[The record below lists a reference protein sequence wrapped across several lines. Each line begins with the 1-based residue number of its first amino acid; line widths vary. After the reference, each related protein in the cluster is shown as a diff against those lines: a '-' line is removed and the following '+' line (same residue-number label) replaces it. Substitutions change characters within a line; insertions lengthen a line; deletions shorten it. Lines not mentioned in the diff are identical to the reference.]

1 MRFKN
6 NKILYSLLFGFFLF
20 GVSHFTIEA
29 QAQEVNPVE
38 QVQTIDNQ
46 EDLSL
51 TSETNNST
59 TESNDETQDASV
71 SYETHVQDIGWQGEK
86 QEGEVAGTTGQS
98 KRVEALQI
106 QLENSPYEGQINYQT
121 HVQNIGWQSAVS
133 DGQIAGTTGQS
144 YRLEA
149 LKIWL
154 SGDVSNYYSIQY
166 RVHVQDI
173 GWQDWVCDGLT
184 AGTTGLSK
192 RIEALQIRLI
202 RFAETDPEIQYQPH
216 QQDVGWKQYAS
227 NGDIAGSVGQSK
239 QLEAIRINLNQSK
252 YSGDVRYQVHVQDI
266 GWQDWVS
273 NGAMAGTTGQSK
285 GLQAIRI
292 LLNGD
297 ISDQY
302 SVYYRVHSSSYG
314 WLDWVKDGLVAGT
327 TGLSKAFEAIQI
339 FIVNKFASVQL
350 DSNSEVASIVDKIGY
365 DKGSIVTGWKSINGN
380 YYYFDENGKLAIKQT
395 INKDG
400 RIGYVNSYGCYIPS
414 NNGIY
419 MEGIDISEHNG
430 DIDLSQYTNNFVII
444 RLGYYYDS
452 IDKKAIRNIQLCEQ
466 LGIPYGVYLYSYA
479 TNVNEAAQEAYFTLN
494 LLSQYCSNVRVGV
507 WYDMEDADNY
517 KANRGALVG
526 SLMTDMCNTYCNII
540 RNAGYFTGVYS
551 SSWWFSYYLSGF
563 NSTYAKWVA
572 NWGTNDGTL
581 QTRYDSLGVL
591 HQYTSKPLDKS
602 VMYVPLDYFKL

>member
-1 MRFKN
+1 MKLNKN
-6 NKILYSLLFGFFLF
+6 LVYFAFMLGFMLLFASSYKLDI
-20 GVSHFTIEA
+20 H
-29 QAQEVNPVE
+29 AQEVQADPNE
-38 QVQTIDNQ
+38 I
-46 EDLSL
+46 
-51 TSETNNST
+51 SETLDSSDTLNSVNGENST
-59 TESNDETQDASV
+59 NSEEVKDDSKV

-106 QLENSPYEGQINYQT
+106 QLENSSYEGNINYQA

-154 SGDVSNYYSIQY
+154 SGDISNYYSVQY
-166 RVHVQDI
+166 RVHIQDF
-173 GWQDWVCDGLT
+173 GWQDWVCDGLM

-192 RIEALQIRLI
+192 RIEALQIRLV
-202 RFAETDPEIQYQPH
+202 RLAEMDPEIYYQVH
-216 QQDVGWKQYAS
+216 QEDKGWTNYNS
-227 NGDIAGSVGQSK
+227 NGDS
-239 QLEAIRINLNQSK
+239 
-252 YSGDVRYQVHVQDI
+252 
-266 GWQDWVS
+266 
-273 NGAMAGTTGQSK
+273 AGTTGQSK
-285 GLQAIRI
+285 RLEAIRISLNQSNVSGDVLYQTQVQDIGWQSWVSNGELAGTTGKSKRLEAIRI

-297 ISDQY
+297 LANQY
-302 SVYYRVHSSSYG
+302 SVYYRVHSSDYG

-327 TGLSKAFEAIQI
+327 TGLGKAIESIQI
-339 FIVNKFASVQL
+339 MLVNKLTSAQL
-350 DSNSEVASIVDKIGY
+350 KTNSEVAAIVEKVGY
-365 DKGSIVTGWKSINGN
+365 DKGEVVTGWKNINGN
-380 YYYFDENGKLAIKQT
+380 YFYFDENGKLMMNQT

-400 RIGYVNSYGCYIPS
+400 RIGYVNANGCYIPS
-414 NNGIY
+414 VNGVY

-430 DIDLSQYTNNFVII
+430 DIDLTKYTNNFVII
-444 RLGYYYDS
+444 RIGYYYDS
-452 IDKKAIRNIQLCEQ
+452 LDKKALRNIQLCEQ
-466 LGIPYGVYLYSYA
+466 LGIPYGIYLYSYA

-494 LLSQYCSNVRVGV
+494 MINKYCSKVRVGV

-551 SSWWFSYYLSGF
+551 SSWWFNYYLPGL
-563 NSTYAKWVA
+563 NSSYAKWVA

-581 QTRYDSLGVL
+581 QTRYNNLGVL
-591 HQYTSKPLDKS
+591 QQYTSKPLDKN
-602 VMYVPLDYFKL
+602 VMYVPLDYFKI

>member
-1 MRFKN
+1 M
-6 NKILYSLLFGFFLF
+6 
-20 GVSHFTIEA
+20 
-29 QAQEVNPVE
+29 
-38 QVQTIDNQ
+38 
-46 EDLSL
+46 
-51 TSETNNST
+51 
-59 TESNDETQDASV
+59 
-71 SYETHVQDIGWQGEK
+71 
-86 QEGEVAGTTGQS
+86 
-98 KRVEALQI
+98 
-106 QLENSPYEGQINYQT
+106 
-121 HVQNIGWQSAVS
+121 
-133 DGQIAGTTGQS
+133 
-144 YRLEA
+144 
-149 LKIWL
+149 
-154 SGDVSNYYSIQY
+154 
-166 RVHVQDI
+166 
-173 GWQDWVCDGLT
+173 
-184 AGTTGLSK
+184 
-192 RIEALQIRLI
+192 I

>member
-1 MRFKN
+1 MKSKKN
-6 NKILYSLLFGFFLF
+6 VVYFAFMLGFMLLFASSYKLEI
-20 GVSHFTIEA
+20 H
-29 QAQEVNPVE
+29 AQEVQPDTNV
-38 QVQTIDNQ
+38 
-46 EDLSL
+46 S
-51 TSETNNST
+51 SETT
-59 TESNDETQDASV
+59 DSNDILNLANEAANDDSTV

-98 KRVEALQI
+98 KRVEAVQI
-106 QLENSPYEGQINYQT
+106 QLENSSYEGNINYQT
-121 HVQNIGWQSAVS
+121 HVQNLGWQSAVN

-154 SGDVSNYYSIQY
+154 SGDIANYYSVQY

-192 RIEALQIRLI
+192 RIEALQIRLE
-202 RFAETDPEIQYQPH
+202 RLAEMDPTIQYQVH
-216 QQDVGWKQYAS
+216 QQDKGWTNFYS
-227 NGDIAGSVGQSK
+227 NGNTAGSIGQSK
-239 QLEAIRINLNQSK
+239 RLEAIRINLNQSNV
-252 YSGDVRYQVHVQDI
+252 SGDVLYQTQVQDI
-266 GWQDWVS
+266 GWQNWVS
-273 NGAMAGTTGQSK
+273 NGELAGTTGLAK
-285 GLQAIRI
+285 KLEAIRI

-297 ISDQY
+297 LSSQY
-302 SVYYRVHSSSYG
+302 SIYYRVHSSDYG
-314 WLDWVKDGLVAGT
+314 WFDWAKDGMVAGT
-327 TGLSKAFEAIQI
+327 TGLSKAIEAIQI
-339 FIVNKFASVQL
+339 LLVNKLASVQL
-350 DSNSEVASIVDKIGY
+350 DTNSEVTAIVETVGY
-365 DKGSIVTGWKSINGN
+365 DKGTITTGWKTINGN
-380 YYYFDENGKLAIKQT
+380 YYYFDENGKIALSQS

-400 RIGYVNSYGCYIPS
+400 RIGYVNSFGCYIPS

-430 DIDLSQYTNNFVII
+430 DIDLNQYKNNFVII
-444 RLGYYYDS
+444 RIGYYYNAL
-452 IDKKAIRNIQLCEQ
+452 DKKALRNIQLCEQ
-466 LGIPYGVYLYSYA
+466 LGIPYGIYLYSYA

-494 LLSQYCSNVRVGV
+494 MINQYCSKVRVGV

-551 SSWWFSYYLSGF
+551 SSWWFSYYLPGL
-563 NSTYAKWVA
+563 NSSYAKWVA

-581 QTRYDSLGVL
+581 QTRYNNLGVL
-591 HQYTSKPLDKS
+591 QQYTSRPLDKN
-602 VMYVPLDYFKL
+602 VMYVPLDYFKI